1 MPHTKDNKTKVIDN
15 SEMNKRR
22 ETKQN
27 RKTHILLICI
37 GVALAV
43 FLVVFFAV
51 GGYEKILDFLGIERD
66 VSVTPT
72 VTYVEAEIKGNIL
85 LAGKNGTTIV
95 YDEQGVT
102 GYGTDGKWKWHEMCS
117 VSNPAFSDCGEF
129 AVVADVGGTAAYAFD
144 ENGIVWKYGSGNVI
158 KSVFG
163 KGKFIC
169 IIHEENEYL
178 SAATIYEYDSK
189 TSSIQ
194 ELFTR
199 KFSTHYMLT
208 GAISNN
214 GKQMVLSGVFSDGGV
229 ASGIISFIKM
239 ADGEIFSGEVTEN
252 NTYVKTFYASDDS
265 VFAVNSDSVRVFY
278 KEMSVS
284 SGKDREN
291 VLWNRNSKQDSVVNA
306 SLLNDKYILIAIGN
320 ENADKSTVKAF
331 DTSGKESL
339 NLEIEGNIIGM
350 DSEGETFMVYTDSH
364 AYLYNSKGLL
374 IGKVEAGFKIAHAVC
389 TDSRHIGICGEG
401 KLLTAS
407 FE

>member
-85 LAGKNGTTIV
+85 LAGKNCTTIV

-144 ENGIVWKYGSGNVI
+144 KNGIVWKYGSGNVI

-189 TSSIQ
+189 TSSLK

-291 VLWNRNSKQDSVVNA
+291 VLWNRNSKKDSVVKA

>member
-1 MPHTKDNKTKVIDN
+1 
-15 SEMNKRR
+15 
-22 ETKQN
+22 
-27 RKTHILLICI
+27 
-37 GVALAV
+37 
-43 FLVVFFAV
+43 
-51 GGYEKILDFLGIERD
+51 
-66 VSVTPT
+66 
-72 VTYVEAEIKGNIL
+72 
-85 LAGKNGTTIV
+85 
-95 YDEQGVT
+95 
-102 GYGTDGKWKWHEMCS
+102 
-117 VSNPAFSDCGEF
+117 
-129 AVVADVGGTAAYAFD
+129 
-144 ENGIVWKYGSGNVI
+144 
-158 KSVFG
+158 
-163 KGKFIC
+163 
-169 IIHEENEYL
+169 
-178 SAATIYEYDSK
+178 
-189 TSSIQ
+189 
-194 ELFTR
+194 
-199 KFSTHYMLT
+199 MLT

>member
-15 SEMNKRR
+15 NEMNKRR
-22 ETKQN
+22 ETKQS
-27 RKTHILLICI
+27 RKTHIILLCV
-37 GVALAV
+37 GVSLAV
-43 FLVVFFAV
+43 FLIVFFAI

-66 VSVTPT
+66 ISVTPT

-85 LAGKNGTTIV
+85 LAGNNGTTIV

-102 GYGTDGKWKWHEMCS
+102 GYGIDGKWKWHEMCS
-117 VSNPAFSDCGEF
+117 VSNPAFSNCGDF

-144 ENGIVWKYGSGNVI
+144 KNGLVWKHGSGNVI

-163 KGKFIC
+163 KGKFVC

-178 SAATIYEYDSK
+178 SAATVYEYDLK
-189 TSSIQ
+189 TSSLK

-229 ASGIISFIKM
+229 ASGIISFVRM
-239 ADGEIFSGEVTEN
+239 SDGEIFSGEVTEK
-252 NTYVKTFYASDDS
+252 NTYVKAFYASDNS
-265 VFAVNSDSVRVFY
+265 VFAVNSDSVRVMY

-291 VLWNRNSKQDSVVNA
+291 VLWSRNSKQDRVINA

-331 DTSGKESL
+331 DTAGKESL

-364 AYLYNSKGLL
+364 AYLYNSKGFL
-374 IGKVEAGFKIAHAVC
+374 IGKVEAGFKIAQAVC

-401 KLLTAS
+401 KLLTAA